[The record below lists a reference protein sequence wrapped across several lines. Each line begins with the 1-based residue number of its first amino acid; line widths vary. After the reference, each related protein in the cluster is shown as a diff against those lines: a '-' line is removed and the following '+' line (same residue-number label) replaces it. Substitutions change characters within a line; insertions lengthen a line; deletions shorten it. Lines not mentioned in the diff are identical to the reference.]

1 MNTITYQIIN
11 FYYFRKKSTF
21 VDEDDDSLQFLEEGI
36 EIEGEENE
44 DKKIKE
50 TLVDLQQTTSP
61 PEDDT
66 IESTSTPDEKRKV
79 TIVEQPSVKYK
90 NKWKEITVRTL
101 ENEQQSDEFELE
113 QIPTE
118 SENGV
123 KYRRPERLNLRQRK
137 KRKGVKSLFLSEGDE
152 HRVYKPGSISNDQT
166 PGTRFANVIDA
177 ALAQKAATP
186 TSTSH
191 TGSSLKE
198 RQVEFDLH
206 IKTTQEVVK
215 EQTEEFINSDEAT
228 QEKLTLREVT
238 KRVTER
244 MKKPRMASVVGEAMV
259 KLGSG
264 LPSESLD
271 PNLNPST
278 SSDISYSP
286 SSVARLWR
294 TKAGER
300 KSKLEKGF
308 SSENNEEIEPN
319 VKPSTSSSQQEEGYS
334 PSHITKIWRA
344 KARKQRTDKTSTSNL
359 VAVPVQK
366 FLELRKKSRPTIPV
380 IINNIHSTTFKMC
393 ITCMCLYLVRTYTVS
408 NLVQQSLTTTVQ
420 YTF

>member
-1 MNTITYQIIN
+1 M
-11 FYYFRKKSTF
+11 
-21 VDEDDDSLQFLEEGI
+21 
-36 EIEGEENE
+36 
-44 DKKIKE
+44 
-50 TLVDLQQTTSP
+50 
-61 PEDDT
+61 
-66 IESTSTPDEKRKV
+66 
-79 TIVEQPSVKYK
+79 EQPSVKYK

-408 NLVQQSLTTTVQ
+408 NLV
-420 YTF
+420 

>member
-1 MNTITYQIIN
+1 M
-11 FYYFRKKSTF
+11 
-21 VDEDDDSLQFLEEGI
+21 
-36 EIEGEENE
+36 
-44 DKKIKE
+44 
-50 TLVDLQQTTSP
+50 
-61 PEDDT
+61 
-66 IESTSTPDEKRKV
+66 
-79 TIVEQPSVKYK
+79 KYK
-90 NKWKEITVRTL
+90 KKWKEITVRTL
-101 ENEQQSDEFELE
+101 ENEQQRDEFELE

-118 SENGV
+118 GENDV
-123 KYRRPERLNLRQRK
+123 KFRRPERLNLRERK
-137 KRKGVKSLFLSEGDE
+137 KRRGVKSLFLSEGE
-152 HRVYKPGSISNDQT
+152 QHMVYKPGNDQT
-166 PGTRFANVIDA
+166 PGTRFVNVIDA

-186 TSTSH
+186 TPTSH

-198 RQVEFDLH
+198 RQMEFDLH

-228 QEKLTLREVT
+228 QEKLTLRDVT

-264 LPSESLD
+264 PPSESLG
-271 PNLNPST
+271 PHLKPST

-286 SSVARLWR
+286 SSVAKLWH
-294 TKAGER
+294 TKACKR

-308 SSENNEEIEPN
+308 SSETSEEIEPN

-344 KARKQRTDKTSTSNL
+344 KTRKQRTDKTSTSNL

-366 FLELRKKSRPTIPV
+366 FLELRKKSKPTITV
-380 IINNIHSTTFKMC
+380 IINNIHSTTYKMC
-393 ITCMCLYLVRTYTVS
+393 ITCICVYIWLGNTL
-408 NLVQQSLTTTVQ
+408 
-420 YTF
+420 